1 MKISDFAISRSVTTA
16 MLILL
21 IVIIGLVSFSNL
33 KIDLYPDITFP
44 GAAIVTTYE
53 GVGSEEIE
61 NLLTRPIESA
71 ISTVEGVKSI
81 SSISSVGQSTVVV
94 EFNWGTDMDFA
105 VQNLREQT
113 DIISNAVIPDDAD
126 SPLIFKFDPAML
138 PIMIYGLTS
147 DDLELYQL
155 KKEIEDNIAPEL
167 ERLPG
172 VAQVSIQGG
181 LEREIIISLKREN

>member
-94 EFNWGTDMDFA
+94 EFNW
-105 VQNLREQT
+105 E
-113 DIISNAVIPDDAD
+113 
-126 SPLIFKFDPAML
+126 LIWILLFK
-138 PIMIYGLTS
+138 I
-147 DDLELYQL
+147 
-155 KKEIEDNIAPEL
+155 
-167 ERLPG
+167 
-172 VAQVSIQGG
+172 
-181 LEREIIISLKREN
+181 